1 MYGMHFENEKRF
13 EYLYLF
19 EYLSIAKIW
28 RKCEGIIYA
37 QRQLAYKN

>member
-13 EYLYLF
+13 EV